1 MKNSLTG
8 AQVLFVDDEESIR
21 LTLPR
26 ILQSQGC
33 VVTAASTFA
42 EAVLHIHKSPFDV
55 LLTDMNIEGE
65 GDGLLVLAEMR
76 RLQPR
81 CLAFVLTGYP
91 KYETTLGLLEPP
103 LHAYF
108 FKPVEIDELIG
119 SVNESLANRNP
130 GQTSSI
136 AP

>member
-1 MKNSLTG
+1 MWKNSLTG

-81 CLAFVLTGYP
+81 CLAFVFAGYP
-91 KYETTLGLLEPP
+91 EYENTLGLLEPP
-103 LHAYF
+103 L
-108 FKPVEIDELIG
+108 
-119 SVNESLANRNP
+119 P
-130 GQTSSI
+130 GDFLQ
-136 AP
+136 P